1 MRKGPDGKTI
11 RPDSPQRDGATR
23 KVAKRSILDR
33 MAAADDDD
41 PEATRLAGDSGRTAP
56 PPPRSQ
62 SPDATVYSDG
72 PSGPARRSDA
82 PTSSPDRP
90 GPTEPAVR
98 GADVPKQDGASD
110 APAEEETAA
119 PAQAPSSERASVSRD
134 PNVTQVY
141 RPRATAASG
150 TPEADVGDGGGGGSR
165 IGTIDDPVVGWLV
178 VIEGPGRGAALPIGY
193 GNNRV
198 GRSATEDIILD
209 FGDGQISRENHAI
222 ITYDGK
228 HRRFYIQQGAGRNL
242 THVDDELV
250 MVPVEMKGGETVSMG
265 DTKVRFVPF
274 CGADFDWY
282 DA

>member
-11 RPDSPQRDGATR
+11 RPDSPPRDGATR

-33 MAAADDDD
+33 MASADDEED
-41 PEATRLAGDSGRTAP
+41 PDATRLAGKSGPTTP
-56 PPPRSQ
+56 PPNRAS
-62 SPDATVYSDG
+62 DATVYSDG
-72 PSGPARRSDA
+72 PESPRQHAGA
-82 PTSSPDRP
+82 PTAVPDRTGAP
-90 GPTEPAVR
+90 DRTDASEPTE
-98 GADVPKQDGASD
+98 
-110 APAEEETAA
+110 APATPSSRA
-119 PAQAPSSERASVSRD
+119 PAAAASLESASASHD
-134 PNVTQVY
+134 PDVTQVY
-141 RPRATAASG
+141 RPRTRTAA
-150 TPEADVGDGGGGGSR
+150 ADNGADEPRTGGGGGSGSG

-178 VIEGPGRGAALPIGY
+178 VVEGPGRGAALPIGY

-209 FGDGQISRENHAI
+209 FGDTQISRENHAV

-242 THVDDELV
+242 THVNDELV

-265 DTKVRFVPF
+265 ETKVRFVPF